1 MGRENRFLMYQKFFL
16 VGLLILGGVYWAGA
30 EPTNGK
36 ESVLDLF
43 SPVYA
48 GSGLFTTS
56 TANSQALSLNPAT
69 LGTAQ
74 RIVLDAGYLGIA
86 GTGAEA
92 GYGNALSFGIIYPTR
107 YAVFGGSLR
116 FITSPFNAMPLGTVF
131 GTDLYVAKELYP
143 GMSFGL
149 GLNLGLG
156 NDWTAAADVGF
167 HYRIGTVGPL
177 ENFSWAVSL
186 GGLGKSYVPT
196 PFTLAGGIAFDY
208 FRIPGKENRPDPLV
222 LGAALDLGFPGFTN
236 FTGKLGLSATIARF
250 ITISSATGFNVR
262 ESLAGKGPS
271 FIPSVGVTAQF
282 QLSGAEKEGTIPREG
297 EMATTLAV
305 KPLYPDIVAVGAGL
319 SWTLGVADTKGPLI
333 VIDYPETR
341 YISPNNDGKADVLEF
356 PISITDSRYVASWE
370 FTILNQDKQVV
381 RTYRNKERRPETQ
394 GVRNI
399 LDRIL
404 DVKSGV
410 EVPTTLRWDGILD
423 DGSLAPDG
431 NYFFKVSAKDDNGN
445 ESISDSYQVV
455 VDNTAPTVRIT
466 KAGENTDLTQLK
478 IFSPDGDGNKDTFE
492 LVLEGSVE
500 DRWEGGIYNG
510 AGTLVRNF
518 SFTNASPAGTNTTAP
533 ARLIWDGKNDTGQI
547 VPDGVYTYRVRAT
560 DRAQNT
566 GSTELGNIIVNT
578 ERPVVSLLINDGFF
592 SPNGDGIKDSLIL
605 SPGVPV
611 KEGITRWDLSIMNE
625 SGAVRRIFEGTTMAP
640 PSQVV
645 FDGKSGEGTL
655 LAEGTY
661 QAQLRVTY
669 QNGHVAVTKS
679 PSFVLDITAPTAR
692 VVASYPAFSPNNDGN
707 LDEMEFTQDSSEEVQ
722 WTGEIRL
729 VQEAGKAPVA
739 SRTGEGTGILIRTF
753 SFSGKAAPRI
763 TWDGRDSQGRPVP
776 DGVYEYR
783 LVSTDRAG
791 NRGAS
796 NAVQFTLTTA
806 DTPVIVNTDTRAF
819 SPNGDRIKDTITI
832 IPQLQVTDGI
842 ASWRLEILDSQNTPV
857 RTFEGRNTPPQNTVW
872 DGKNSAGTVVPDGQ
886 YTARLQI
893 RYVAGNQP
901 VASSLPFTVDTQAP
915 QIELSVPYTLF
926 SPNNDGNRDFLPIQV
941 RTPGNDTWTLSIL
954 NQNRQVVQSWEW
966 RGTAPDIRWNGTDRA
981 GNQVTDG
988 TYSLVATSTD
998 EGGNT
1003 TTRTIDGIV
1012 MDSRVPRAFLTAS
1025 AQAISPNGDS
1035 IADTMTFS
1043 IVLTLKEGIESWK
1056 LELLTEQGSSHRIL
1070 GTSAPTT
1077 GTTTPSGADAAN
1089 PSSVPTIRIAAVP
1102 PETIM
1107 WDGRDGTGVVREGTY
1122 QPRLTVKYT
1131 KGDQIQITGAPILVD
1146 VTGPVLSLSTQP
1158 QYFSPDNDGVDDE
1171 LFINISVRDTSPIA
1185 SWSLEIRE
1193 PEGPKQLFYRVEGRG
1208 APTDRIVWDGR
1219 SNRGELVQAATD
1231 YPVTLVATDNVGNT
1245 SRLESMISVDV
1256 LVIREG
1262 NLLKIRVPSIIFREN
1277 AADFIGIAPEK
1288 VENNLRVIRRIAEIL
1303 NRFRDYKVTVEGHAN
1318 PVLRTTRE
1326 EREQLQPLSE
1336 ARAKAVM
1343 DRLIEYGVDRNRLSY
1358 VGRGGTQPVV
1368 RWEDRDNWWKNRRV
1382 EFILIK

>member
-1 MGRENRFLMYQKFFL
+1 MGRDTYSVRYKKILW
-16 VGLLILGGVYWAGA
+16 VGLFILIGVYWAGA
-30 EPTNGK
+30 EPPNGQD
-36 ESVLDLF
+36 SVVDLF

-56 TANSQALSLNPAT
+56 TTNSQALSLNPAT
-69 LGTAQ
+69 LGSAQ
-74 RIVLDAGYLGIA
+74 RIVLDVGYLGIA
-86 GTGAEA
+86 GTGSDA
-92 GYGNALSFGIIYPTR
+92 GYGNAISLGVVYPTR
-107 YAVFGGSLR
+107 YAVFGSSLR
-116 FITSPFNAMPLGTVF
+116 LITSPFNSMPLGTVF

-156 NDWTAAADVGF
+156 NDWTAAADLGF
-167 HYRIGTVGPL
+167 YHRVGTVGPL
-177 ENFSWAVSL
+177 HNFSWALSL
-186 GGLGKSYVPT
+186 GGLGKSYVPS
-196 PFTLAGGIAFDY
+196 PFTLAGGVAFDF
-208 FRIPGKENRPDPLV
+208 FRIPGKENRSDPLV
-222 LGAALDLGFPGFTN
+222 LGAALDLGLPGFTN
-236 FTGKLGLSATIARF
+236 LTGKVGLSATIARF

-271 FIPSVGVTAQF
+271 FIPSVGITANF
-282 QLSGAEKEGTIPREG
+282 KLNGDTTKEGALPREG
-297 EMATTLAV
+297 EMATSLAV
-305 KPLYPDIVAVGAGL
+305 KPLYPDIMAVGAGL
-319 SWTLGVADTKGPLI
+319 TWTLGVADTKGPLI
-333 VIDYPETR
+333 TIDYPETR

-370 FTILNQDKQVV
+370 FTILNQDNQVV

-399 LDRIL
+399 IDRIL

-410 EVPTTLRWDGILD
+410 EVPATLRWDGILD

-445 ESISDSYQVV
+445 ESTSATYQVV
-455 VDNTAPTVRIT
+455 VDNTAPIVRIT
-466 KAGENTDLTQLK
+466 RAGGNTDLNQLK

-492 LVLEGSVE
+492 LVLEGSIE
-500 DRWEGGIYNG
+500 DRWEGGIYNA

-518 SFTNASPAGTNTTAP
+518 SFTNASPAGTSTTAP
-533 ARLIWDGKNDTGQI
+533 ASLIWDGKNDTGQI
-547 VPDGVYTYRVRAT
+547 VPDGVYTYRISAT

-566 GSTELGNIIVNT
+566 GNTELGNIIVNT
-578 ERPVVSLLINDGFF
+578 ERPVVSLLINDSFF
-592 SPNGDGIKDSLIL
+592 SPNGDGIKDTLVL

-611 KEGITRWDLSIMNE
+611 KEGITRWDLSILDG

-640 PSQVV
+640 PAQVI
-645 FDGKSGEGTL
+645 FDGKSGEGAL
-655 LAEGTY
+655 LPEGTY

-669 QNGHVAVTKS
+669 QNGHVAITKS

-739 SRTGEGTGILIRTF
+739 SRTGEGTGILMRTF
-753 SFSGKAAPRI
+753 TFSGKVDPRI

-806 DTPVIVNTDTRAF
+806 DTPVLVNTDTRAF
-819 SPNGDRIKDTITI
+819 SPNGDRVKDTLTI
-832 IPQLQVTDGI
+832 IPQLQVTEGI

-857 RTFEGRNTPPQNTVW
+857 RIFEGRNTVPQNTVW
-872 DGKNSAGTVVPDGQ
+872 DGKNTAGSVVPDGQ

-915 QIELSVPYTLF
+915 QVELSVPYTLF

-941 RTPGNDTWTLSIL
+941 RTPGNDTWTLNIL

-966 RGTAPDIRWNGTDRA
+966 KGVAPDIRWNGTDRA
-981 GNQVTDG
+981 GNQTADG
-988 TYSLVATSTD
+988 TYSIVVTSTD
-998 EGGNT
+998 EAGNT
-1003 TTRTIDGIV
+1003 TSRTIEGIV

-1025 AQAISPNGDS
+1025 AQAISPNGDGV
-1035 IADTMTFS
+1035 ADTVNFS
-1043 IVLTLKEGIESWK
+1043 IVLTLKDGIESWK
-1056 LELLTEQGSSHRIL
+1056 LELLTEQGTSHRIL
-1070 GTSAPTT
+1070 GTSASTT
-1077 GTTTPSGADAAN
+1077 GTATGAGTAPQGSA
-1089 PSSVPTIRIAAVP
+1089 PAIRTAPVP
-1102 PETIM
+1102 PETLS
-1107 WDGRDGTGVVREGTY
+1107 WDGRDAAGVVREGTY
-1122 QPRLTVKYT
+1122 QPRLTVKYA
-1131 KGDQIQITGAPILVD
+1131 KGDQIEIMGAPILVD
-1146 VTGPVLSLSTQP
+1146 ITGPVLSLSTRP

-1171 LFINISVRDTSPIA
+1171 LFIQISARDASPIA

-1193 PEGPKQLFYRVEGRG
+1193 PEGPKQLFYRLEGRG
-1208 APTDRIVWDGR
+1208 APTERIVWDGR

-1231 YPVTLVATDNVGNT
+1231 YPVTLVVTDSLGNT

-1277 AADFIGIAPEK
+1277 AADFIGVAPEK

-1303 NRFRDYKVTVEGHAN
+1303 NRFRDYKVMVEGHAN
-1318 PVLRTTRE
+1318 PVARTARE
-1326 EREQLQPLSE
+1326 EQEVLQPLSE